1 MNSAISGSDTIPAL
15 TGCKNHEVKNSL
27 LDETY
32 TFTVKVH
39 DIDIAYKLLGTGDP
53 IILIMGF
60 GGSMNNWDT
69 TLLKQLSLHNTT
81 IIFDN
86 RGIGHTSCGARNFS
100 IYQFA
105 NDVAGLLD
113 ALQIRKASV
122 LGFSMGGM
130 IAQELVLHYPDKVNK
145 LVLYS
150 SYCGGNESSY
160 TSNPEVIKLFSNLSG
175 SSCNMLLSLA
185 SLMFP
190 KKWRTENPNYCDLFD
205 NPSSMVS
212 TETILNQSRAIF
224 SWRGTCDK
232 LNEIAK
238 PTLIL
243 TGAEDVLVPAIN
255 SSIIAERIRKSNL
268 IQVVDCGHGFMYQL
282 PEKFSSIVSTFLAN

>member
-212 TETILNQSRAIF
+212 TETILNQSRVF
-224 SWRGTCDK
+224 SEGRDNKRT
-232 LNEIAK
+232 K
-238 PTLIL
+238 PTLIV

-255 SSIIAERIRKSNL
+255 SSIFAERIRKSNL
-268 IQVVDCGHGFMYQL
+268 IQVVDCGHGLMYQL